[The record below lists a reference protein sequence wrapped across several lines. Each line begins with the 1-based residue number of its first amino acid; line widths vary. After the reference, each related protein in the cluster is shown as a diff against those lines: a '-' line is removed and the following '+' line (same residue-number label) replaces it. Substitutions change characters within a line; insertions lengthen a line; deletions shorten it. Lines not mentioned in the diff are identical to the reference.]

1 MSLSGNTEK
10 ITELLSKINALPE
23 QEEPTY
29 QAKTV
34 TPSTSSQ
41 TVTADSGYDA
51 LSQVTVDAMPTA
63 TQATPSIEVSSGGL
77 ITASATQTAGYVAAG
92 TKSATKQLTVQEA
105 QTITPGTS
113 NKTIASG
120 RYLTGTQ
127 TIKGDANLVAGNIKS
142 GVSIFGVAG
151 NYEGSGGASGGSQV
165 AMGTFTVAAYIS
177 TVDTEIATISGL
189 AFAPKTV
196 SVVPI
201 TENNTTSGSVGA
213 SNKILMACQLKDNI
227 TYTSYVSAGANGYS
241 YVNVTKR
248 TGFCCITPTSD
259 GFILS
264 KGSESPFA
272 VSRWTFFYIAVS

>member
-10 ITELLSKINALPE
+10 INALISKINALPE
-23 QEEPTY
+23 PEEPSY

-34 TPSTSSQ
+34 SPSTSSQ
-41 TVTADSGYDA
+41 TVKPDSGYDA
-51 LSQVTVDAMPTA
+51 LSQVTVNAMPTA
-63 TQATPSIEVSSGGL
+63 TQATPSISVSSGGL

-92 TKSATKQLTVQEA
+92 TKSATKQLTVQAA

-127 TIKGDANLVAGNIKS
+127 TIKGDANLVASNIKS

-165 AMGTFTVAAYIS
+165 AMGTFTVASYIS
-177 TVDTEIATISGL
+177 ATDTEIATISGL
-189 AFAPKTV
+189 GFAPKTV
-196 SVVPI
+196 SIQAVSAS
-201 TENNTTSGSVGA
+201 NTTQFTLSTS
-213 SNKILMACQLKDNI
+213 SKCMMACQLVDDI
-227 TYTSYVSAGANGYS
+227 TYTSYVSHTANNACYPS
-241 YVNVTKR
+241 VTKL
-248 TGFCCITPTSD
+248 TSYCCITPTSD

-264 KGSESPFA
+264 KGSEPNFA
-272 VSRWTFFYIAVS
+272 VNRFTFYYIAVS